1 MRQTTIGWTMVALA
15 AAVAGCST
23 SAVTRPASAV
33 AGGVSGV
40 GSAVAGGVAGA
51 GSAVAGGVAGVG
63 SAVAGG
69 VTGAGSAVAG
79 AAVGPA
85 GLVAVLRPVSSA
97 GAVDSSV
104 SLGKV
109 SFKQGAG
116 GQLNVLAQVAGIT
129 SIAGQEAMQVA
140 DGQGV
145 FYPHGLHVH
154 SGGSC
159 AATTQDGKVV
169 PAGAAGPHYDPA
181 TTNSHK
187 GPQGAGHAG
196 DLPNIRILNDGTG
209 IMEATTSRF
218 TLGELVGKTVILHAN
233 QDNYTDTPPNGG
245 SGARIACGVIEP
257 AR

>member
-33 AGGVSGV
+33 ASGVSGV
-40 GSAVAGGVAGA
+40 GSAVVGGVAGA
-51 GSAVAGGVAGVG
+51 GSAVAGGVA
-63 SAVAGG
+63 
-69 VTGAGSAVAG
+69 GAGSAVAG

-97 GAVDSSV
+97 GAVDTSV

-116 GQLNVLAQVAGIT
+116 GQLNVLAQVGGIS

-169 PAGAAGPHYDPA
+169 PAGAAGPHFDPA
-181 TTNSHK
+181 STNSHK

-209 IMEATTSRF
+209 IMETTTNRF
-218 TLGELVGKTVILHAN
+218 TLGDLVGKTVILHAN
-233 QDNYTDTPPNGG
+233 ADNYTDTPVNGG

>member
-33 AGGVSGV
+33 ASGVSGV

-51 GSAVAGGVAGVG
+51 GSAVAGGVAGAG

-69 VTGAGSAVAG
+69 VAGAGSAVAG

-97 GAVDSSV
+97 GAVDTSV

-116 GQLNVLAQVAGIT
+116 GQLNVLAQVGGIS

-169 PAGAAGPHYDPA
+169 PAGAAGPHFDPA
-181 TTNSHK
+181 STNSHK

-209 IMEATTSRF
+209 IMETTTNRF
-218 TLGELVGKTVILHAN
+218 TLGDLVGKTVILHAN
-233 QDNYTDTPPNGG
+233 ADNYTDTPVNGG

>member
-1 MRQTTIGWTMVALA
+1 MRRTTMGMAMAALA
-15 AAVAGCST
+15 AAALGCST

-51 GSAVAGGVAGVG
+51 GSAVAGGVAGAG

-69 VTGAGSAVAG
+69 VAGVGSAVTG
-79 AAVGPA
+79 TAVGPA
-85 GLVAVLRPVSSA
+85 GLVAILRPVNSV
-97 GAVDSSV
+97 GTVDGSV

-109 SFKQGAG
+109 TFKQGSG
-116 GQLNVLAQVAGIT
+116 GQLTVLAQVGGI
-129 SIAGQEAMQVA
+129 SVAGQERTMAVEGG
-140 DGQGV
+140 DV
-145 FYPHGLHVH
+145 FYSHGLHVH

-181 TTNSHK
+181 ATNSHK

-196 DLPNIRILNDGTG
+196 DLPNVKILNDGTG
-209 IMEATTSRF
+209 IMETTTSRF
-218 TLGELVGKTVILHAN
+218 TLGDLVGKTVILHAN
-233 QDNYTDTPPNGG
+233 PDNYTDTPVNGG